1 MLFKNLLEN
10 NKMTLV
16 VSLPE
21 NSFEMAKAAYEAGAQ
36 ALKMHINVHHRASGN
51 DFGNFQSGKE
61 LFRSISREFNV
72 PLGVVPGGQDAFAT
86 KEEMQQLE
94 DMGVDFYSAYYH
106 HLPANIADTK
116 KLTRMVAI
124 DNNYN
129 EVILRGIE
137 NSPME
142 VLEASIMPGESYGQ
156 PLYFRD
162 LMQYSAIASTIS
174 KPVLVPTQKKIKP
187 EEIKLLHEVG
197 VKAIMIGAVVTTKD
211 IENLKKVTSEFRE
224 AIERL

>member
-1 MLFKNLLEN
+1 MLFQELLKNQ
-10 NKMTLV
+10 KMTLV

-21 NSFEMAKAAYEAGAQ
+21 NNYEMAKAAYEAGAQ

-61 LFRSISREFNV
+61 LFKRIVEDFNV
-72 PLGVVPGGQDAFAT
+72 PLGIVPGGEEAFAT
-86 KEEMQQLE
+86 KEEMKELE

-106 HLPANIADTK
+106 HIPAHMAETK

-129 EVILRGIE
+129 DIILRGIE

>member
-1 MLFKNLLEN
+1 MLFQELLKNQ
-10 NKMTLV
+10 KMTLV

-21 NSFEMAKAAYEAGAQ
+21 NNYEMAKAAYEAGAQ

-61 LFRSISREFNV
+61 LFRRIVEDFNV
-72 PLGVVPGGQDAFAT
+72 PLGIVPGGEEAFAT
-86 KEEMQQLE
+86 KEEMKELE

-106 HLPANIADTK
+106 HLPVHMAETK

-129 EVILRGIE
+129 DIILRGIE

-142 VLEASIMPGESYGQ
+142 VLEASIMSGESYGQ
-156 PLYFRD
+156 PLYFKD
-162 LMQYSAIASTIS
+162 LMQYAAIVRSIS
-174 KPVLVPTQKKIKP
+174 KPVLIPTQKKIKP

-211 IENLKKVTSEFRE
+211 IENLKRVTAEFRE

>member
-1 MLFKNLLEN
+1 MLFEKLLKNS
-10 NKMTLV
+10 KMTLV

-21 NSFEMAKAAYEAGAQ
+21 NSYEMAKVAYESGAQ

-61 LFRSISREFNV
+61 LFKRILEEFNV
-72 PLGVVPGGQDAFAT
+72 PLGIVPGGEEAFAT

-106 HLPANIADTK
+106 HLPANIANTK

-124 DNNYN
+124 DSNYN
-129 EVILRGIE
+129 DIILRGIN
-137 NSPME
+137 NSAME
-142 VLEASIMPGESYGQ
+142 VLEASIMPGETYGQ
-156 PLYFRD
+156 PLCFKD
-162 LMQYSAIASTIS
+162 LMQYSAIAASIS

-187 EEIKLLHEVG
+187 EEVKLLHEVG

-211 IENLKKVTSEFRE
+211 IENLKRVTAEFRE